1 MKYSEFKKWIKA
13 QGVEFTTQ
21 KRGSHQN
28 LRLGNKTSVFPNHG
42 NKEIGTGLVEKI
54 KKDLGLK

>member
-1 MKYSEFKKWIKA
+1 LKA

-28 LRLGNKTSVFPNHG
+28 IRLGNKTSVFPDHG
-42 NKEIGTGLVEKI
+42 SKEIGSGLVTKI

>member
-1 MKYSEFKKWIKA
+1 MKYSQFKKWLKD

-21 KRGSHQN
+21 KRGSHRII
-28 LRLGNKTSVFPNHG
+28 RLGNKTSVFPDHG
-42 NKEIGTGLVEKI
+42 SKEIGSGLVRKI